1 MEVVDPKTVKGI
13 KNARELIL
21 DLQKRLFKCEE
32 VLDDLTR
39 AVEIAVVSGQYQL
52 IHGFLQDAQEAL
64 VDRLTLPEPSQ
75 EDLDKPVTII
85 EDDRKVHSQPA

>member
-75 EDLDKPVTII
+75 EDLDKPLTII

>member
-75 EDLDKPVTII
+75 EDLDKPFTII